1 VTTTAA
7 DFVVPPDVQSY
18 FSLDDAR
25 RLVELRRELHRHPE
39 LSWQESETAATLAA
53 ALGSFGIT
61 DLTRVAGTGLV
72 ARIPGRDRSAPVVA
86 LRGDIDALPI
96 TESTGLPFASE
107 NPGVMH
113 ACGHDVHASWAVA
126 AARLLTAKPATGD
139 VLVVFQPAEEVG
151 DGARAVIESGALA
164 NVAAIFGG
172 HVDRRFEVGQ
182 VVAQAGALAASTDSF
197 EVEILGAGAHGARPH
212 ESADPIVAAAALVT
226 ALQTL
231 VARRL
236 DPAQPGVVTVGTI
249 NAGTASNIIPD
260 RARLTGT
267 IRATTV
273 AARTLLTRELVRMA
287 NDVARAYGTTATT
300 SLSGG
305 TPPIVN
311 PERMADIAASAVTRV
326 LGNAAL
332 VPLGTTN
339 MGGED
344 FAVYMESIPGCFMR
358 IGAREPGGRVIAA
371 HSPGYYAAEGALFI
385 GAAVLAECARAAS
398 TMLAAEHSAAT

>member
-1 VTTTAA
+1 VTSTAA
-7 DFVVPPDVQSY
+7 EIVVPAAVDSH
-18 FSLDDAR
+18 FSSDDAR
-25 RLVELRRELHRHPE
+25 RLIELRRDLHRHPE
-39 LSWQESETAATLAA
+39 LSWQENETAAKLEA
-53 ALGSFGIT
+53 ALASFGIT
-61 DLTRVAGTGLV
+61 DVVRVAGTGLV

-86 LRGDIDALPI
+86 VRGDIDALPI
-96 TESTGLPFASE
+96 TESTGLPFASAH
-107 NPGVMH
+107 PGVMH

-126 AARLLTAKPATGD
+126 AARLLREKPAIGD

-151 DGARAVIESGALA
+151 DGARAVLESGALA
-164 NVAAIFGG
+164 NVAAIFGA

-182 VVAQAGALAASTDSF
+182 VVAQAGALAASTDTF
-197 EVEILGAGAHGARPH
+197 EVEIVGAGAHGARPH
-212 ESADPIVAAAALVT
+212 ESADPIVASAAIVT

-231 VARRL
+231 VSRRL

-267 IRATTV
+267 IRATTI
-273 AARTLLTRELVRMA
+273 AARTLLTRELVRMVGEIA
-287 NDVARAYGTTATT
+287 AAYGVSATT
-300 SLSGG
+300 TLGGG

-311 PERMADIAASAVTRV
+311 PERMAAVAAQAVSRV
-326 LGNAAL
+326 LGDAAL

-385 GAAVLAECARAAS
+385 GAAVLAESARLAS
-398 TMLAAEHSAAT
+398 AMLASERSGAS

>member
-1 VTTTAA
+1 MTGTAA
-7 DFVVPPDVQSY
+7 DVVVPASVESQ
-18 FSLDDAR
+18 FSTNDAR
-25 RLVELRRELHRHPE
+25 RLIELRRDLHRHPE
-39 LSWQESETAATLAA
+39 LSWHETETAAKLEA
-53 ALGSFGIT
+53 ALASFGIT
-61 DLTRVAGTGLV
+61 DVLRVAGTGLI
-72 ARIPGRDRSAPVVA
+72 ARIPGSDRSAPIVA
-86 LRGDIDALPI
+86 VRGDIDALPI
-96 TESTGLPFASE
+96 TENTGLPFASA
-107 NPGVMH
+107 NTGVMH

-126 AARLLTAKPATGD
+126 AARLLREKPARGD
-139 VLVVFQPAEEVG
+139 VLVVFQPAEELG
-151 DGARAVIESGALA
+151 DGARAILASGALA

-182 VVAQAGALAASTDSF
+182 VVAQAGALAASTDTF
-197 EVEILGAGAHGARPH
+197 EVEIAGAGAHGARPH
-212 ESADPIVAAAALVT
+212 ESADPIVAAAAIVT

-231 VARRL
+231 VSRRL

-249 NAGTASNIIPD
+249 NAGSASNIIPD

-273 AARTLLTRELVRMA
+273 AARTLLTRELARMVGEIA
-287 NDVARAYGTTATT
+287 TAYGVTATT

-311 PERMADIAASAVTRV
+311 PERMASIAAMAVTRV
-326 LGNAAL
+326 LGEGAL

-385 GAAVLAECARAAS
+385 GAAVLAESARLAS
-398 TMLAAEHSAAT
+398 AMLAAELPAES